1 MYILSVPTDASRL
14 FVRFA
19 SAVRAWV
26 LVGCER
32 SCLERGNLL
41 RKMRD
46 DTSLHLGRFELEF
59 DSPVTDSSHDVC
71 GLGLRS
77 PGSNV

>member
-1 MYILSVPTDASRL
+1 
-14 FVRFA
+14 
-19 SAVRAWV
+19 
-26 LVGCER
+26 
-32 SCLERGNLL
+32 
-41 RKMRD
+41 MRD